1 MKRQSA
7 RVRRSGCP
15 ISLALEIFG
24 DTWSLLIIRDL
35 MFKGF
40 KTFNEFLGA
49 GEGIASNVL
58 TDRLAKLEAAGVI
71 DKREH
76 GADARR
82 YEYGLT
88 RKGIDLA
95 PVIVEIV
102 LWSARYENTDAP
114 PKIVRAM
121 ATQRAKFLSGIRGGW
136 KSGRNPQHE
145 M

>member
-1 MKRQSA
+1 MRHKPA
-7 RVRRSGCP
+7 RARRSSCP

-35 MFKGF
+35 MFKGR
-40 KTFNEFLGA
+40 KSFNEFLAA

-58 TDRLAKLEAAGVI
+58 TDRLAKLEAFGVI
-71 DKREH
+71 EKREH

-82 YEYGLT
+82 YDYELT

-102 LWSARYENTDAP
+102 LWSARHEETDAP
-114 PKIVRAM
+114 PQVVRAM
-121 ATQRAKFLSGIRGGW
+121 STRRAKFLSDVRKGW
-136 KSGRNPQHE
+136 EEARRLRSR
-145 M
+145 